1 MLTIKLYQ
9 VYRELSFQETTYS
22 FRIEATTA
30 CVKGEHDV
38 CIDAI
43 VENRRAAVRREF
55 MNI

>member
-30 CVKGEHDV
+30 CVKGEHEV
-38 CIDAI
+38 CIDVI